1 LIKENKMRYHFKYR
15 VVTDISSMENA
26 EIDEQGRQ
34 ILLKTNNYETA
45 RKECIQW
52 AAYDDIQVW
61 LLGPH
66 GQKLWD
72 CDGAAEAFGRFPKT
86 AELV

>member
-1 LIKENKMRYHFKYR
+1 MRYLSKYQ
-15 VVTDISSMENA
+15 VVTDVSSEEDA
-26 EIDEQGRQ
+26 EIDTEGRQ

-52 AAYDDIQVW
+52 AAHDDIQVW
-61 LLGPH
+61 LLGKY

-72 CDGAAEAFGRFPKT
+72 CNGAAEAFGRFPKT
-86 AELV
+86 AEKV

>member
-1 LIKENKMRYHFKYR
+1 MRYHFKYR

-86 AELV
+86 AELA